1 SPPSSGA
8 TRSTIGTCASQASL
22 SMLRVALTG
31 GIASGKSVV
40 TELFEKLGVEVI
52 DTDLV
57 SRELVEPG
65 SPLLKQISEHF
76 GEDVLD
82 QSKALDRKKLRQR
95 VFNNSEERI
104 ALEELL
110 HPAIRQHVYERIA
123 ASDANYVIVAIPLLT
138 ETRYPYKLDRILVVD
153 APLQQQLARLMER
166 DKLSGEA
173 ARKIVAAQSD
183 RQARLAVADDV
194 ITNDG
199 SIDALKQK
207 VEELHKYYT
216 QLSRTTSSK

>member
-1 SPPSSGA
+1 
-8 TRSTIGTCASQASL
+8 
-22 SMLRVALTG
+22 MLRVALTG